1 MRIVREEFFGG
12 LHAAAPQMP
21 VGTTETVALDGAI
34 WRAKRMAGS
43 AG

>member
-1 MRIVREEFFGG
+1 MRIVSEAFFAG

-21 VGTTETVALDGAI
+21 VGTTETVALNGAI
-34 WRAKRMAGS
+34 WRAKRMAEP